1 MTWNRYIEPVVW
13 AIGAGAI
20 LASIWAWSQ
29 PPSAIYTQ
37 ANFVPAL
44 SGEQSPIN
52 TKSVRSAAME
62 LQNRN
67 PFRME
72 RSPTSIRFGSMQVA
86 PAADVVE
93 VHANRPNLALAGIIG
108 GPPWIALVE
117 GIPGQEVGVALMQG
131 EEVNGFRLVRLRGD
145 TAVLSGLDT
154 TWVLLPKQVW
164 Q

>member
-1 MTWNRYIEPVVW
+1 MTWNRFIEVVVW
-13 AIGAGAI
+13 AIGAGTI
-20 LASIWAWSQ
+20 LASIWAWSH
-29 PPSAIYTQ
+29 PLSTIHTR

-44 SGEQSPIN
+44 STEQRGID
-52 TKSVRSAAME
+52 TRSVRSAAIE

-72 RSPTSIRFGSMQVA
+72 RSPTSTRFGSMEVA
-86 PAADVVE
+86 PAADVAEAHVS
-93 VHANRPNLALAGIIG
+93 RPNLVLAGVIG
-108 GPPWIALVE
+108 GPPWFALVE
-117 GIPGQEVGVALMQG
+117 GIPGREAGVALMQG

-145 TAVLSGLDT
+145 TAVLSGLNT